1 MQYDDDGAETAF
13 GFDGTWQE
21 FAPIAFTNLLLT
33 IVTLGIY
40 RFWATTRERQY
51 FWSRTRFVAERLEW
65 AGTGMELFIGFLLVL
80 VLFGIPYVM
89 LSFVTQAL
97 AMRGQEAAAAVLTI
111 ASLVAIFYL
120 YGLARYR
127 ALRYRLS
134 RTRWRG
140 IRGGSNDPGFGY
152 GLTYMWKSI
161 VGWIPFGLLVP
172 WSMTQLW
179 NDRWNK
185 LSFGPFPFEAK
196 AESTGLIARFL
207 LFYLA
212 PFALFIG
219 MAAIAFFGAALGIEA
234 TPESIETGGMI
245 GIVVAIVV
253 AVLIFYV
260 VLGLIALAFY
270 AKFFR
275 EVVGATRWKDLEFS
289 FNASTKDWLVL
300 FLGDVA
306 LVVATLGIGSIF
318 LSYRHWKFFITHMEA
333 SGEIL
338 LDELTQSETRMASQ
352 GEGLLDAFDIGAV

>member
-1 MQYDDDGAETAF
+1 MHYDEDSAETAF
-13 GFDGTWQE
+13 GFDGSWQE
-21 FAPIAFTNLLLT
+21 FAPIAFTNLLLS

-51 FWSRTRFVAERLEW
+51 FWSRTRFVDERLEW

-89 LSFVTQAL
+89 LSFVVQAL
-97 AMRGQEAAAAVLTI
+97 VLRGELPAAMALAAISFA
-111 ASLVAIFYL
+111 AIFYL

-140 IRGGSNDPGFGY
+140 IRGGSNDPGFAY

-161 VGWIPFGLLVP
+161 VGWLPLGLMVP

-179 NDRWNK
+179 NDRWNR

-212 PFALFIG
+212 PIVLFLGIG
-219 MAAIAFFGAALGIEA
+219 MVAFFGAALGI
-234 TPESIETGGMI
+234 GGAPDTVEVGAVI
-245 GIVVAIVV
+245 GIVVAIFL
-253 AVLIFYV
+253 AVIIFYV

-275 EVVGATRWKDLEFS
+275 EVVGATGWKDLEFS
-289 FNASTKDWLVL
+289 FNAHTKDWLVL
-300 FLGDVA
+300 FLGDIA
-306 LVVATLGIGSIF
+306 LVVLTLGIGLIF
-318 LSYRHWKFFITHMEA
+318 LSYRHWKFFVTHMEA